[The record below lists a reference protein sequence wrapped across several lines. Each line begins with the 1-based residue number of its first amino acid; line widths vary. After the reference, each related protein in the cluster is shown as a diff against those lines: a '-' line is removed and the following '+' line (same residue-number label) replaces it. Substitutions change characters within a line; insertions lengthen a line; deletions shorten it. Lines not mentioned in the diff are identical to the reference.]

1 MTADTQLAGA
11 KPVGP
16 ILEMRGVT
24 KRFPGT
30 IALERVDL
38 AVERG
43 EVHAL
48 VGENGAGKS
57 SLIKV
62 VCGVYQADEG
72 DMQFEG
78 APYEPQNPLDALRA
92 GIRVVY
98 QDFNLL
104 TSLSVA
110 ENLLFE
116 RLPSALGVLDRRTLH
131 RRATE
136 LLEQVGLDVSPSEP
150 VERLGVAQ
158 RQLLEIAKSL
168 AVKSKVIIMDE
179 PTATLTSRETARLFE
194 IIRRLRASG
203 VTIIFISHHL
213 QEIFEIGDRVTVLR
227 NGRKVE
233 TQDVRQT
240 SPAALVHLMVG
251 RSIGATYPF
260 HDEVVIG
267 DEALRIEGLRY
278 HGNPN
283 PISFSVH
290 YGEILGIAG
299 LVGSGRTETVRA
311 IFGADRRDSGELF
324 RDGRHVSISGPAD
337 AVRHGICLLTEN
349 RKDEGLV
356 LPMEVRVNITL
367 TDLARISIAG
377 LLRPEA
383 ERSEAQHLTDDL
395 DIRLASLD
403 QLARDLS
410 GGNQQK
416 LVLAKWLFR
425 KAQIMILDEPTRG
438 IDVGAK
444 AEIYDLLWRL
454 AAEGKAIIVVSS
466 DLPELLGICHRI
478 LVLSKGHLAGELKR
492 GEFDQERVLS
502 LAYQEYLKPSL
513 RTGSAIV
520 Q

>member
-1 MTADTQLAGA
+1 
-11 KPVGP
+11 
-16 ILEMRGVT
+16 MRGVT

-30 IALERVDL
+30 IALDRVDL
-38 AVERG
+38 TVERG

-57 SLIKV
+57 TLIKV

-72 DMQFEG
+72 DMQFDG
-78 APYEPQNPLDALRA
+78 APYKPQGPPDALRA

-116 RLPSALGVLDRRTLH
+116 RLPSTLGVLDRRTLH
-131 RRATE
+131 QRAMQ

-194 IIRRLRASG
+194 IVRRLRASG
-203 VTIIFISHHL
+203 VTTIFISHHL
-213 QEIFEIGDRVTVLR
+213 QEIFEIADRVTVLR

-251 RSIGATYPF
+251 RSIASKYPF
-260 HDEVVIG
+260 HDEVAIG
-267 DEALRIEGLRY
+267 SQALRVEALRY
-278 HGNPN
+278 HGNAN

-311 IFGADRRDSGELF
+311 IFGADRKDSGEFF
-324 RDGRHVSISGPAD
+324 RDGQPIRISRPAD
-337 AVRHGICLLTEN
+337 AIRHGICLLTEN
-349 RKDEGLV
+349 RKDEGLI

-367 TDLARISIAG
+367 TDLARVSTAG

-383 ERSEAQHLTDDL
+383 ERTEAQHLTHDL

-403 QLARDLS
+403 QFARDLS

-425 KAQIMILDEPTRG
+425 KARIMILDEPTRG

-466 DLPELLGICHRI
+466 DLPELLGICHRV
-478 LVLSKGHLAGELKR
+478 LVLSKGHLTGELKR
-492 GEFDQERVLS
+492 GDFDQEKVLS
-502 LAYQEYLKPSL
+502 LAYQEYMKPSL
-513 RTGSAIV
+513 RTGSVSV

>member
-1 MTADTQLAGA
+1 MTADTQSAGA
-11 KPVGP
+11 HLAGP

-38 AVERG
+38 AVKRG

-78 APYEPQNPLDALRA
+78 APYRPQGPLDALRA

-158 RQLLEIAKSL
+158 RQLLEVAKSL

-213 QEIFEIGDRVTVLR
+213 QEIFEVGDRVTVLR

-233 TQDVRQT
+233 TRDVQDT
-240 SPAALVHLMVG
+240 SPAELVHMMVG
-251 RSIGATYPF
+251 RAIGSTYPF
-260 HDEVVIG
+260 HDEVVVG
-267 DEALRIEGLRY
+267 DEALRVDGLRY
-278 HGNPN
+278 HRNPN
-283 PISFSVH
+283 PISFSVR

-324 RDGRHVSISGPAD
+324 RDGRHISITGPAD
-337 AVRHGICLLTEN
+337 AIRHGICLLTEN

-367 TDLARISIAG
+367 TDLARISMAG

-383 ERSEAQHLTDDL
+383 ERSEAQHLIHDL

-403 QLARDLS
+403 QFARDLS

-454 AAEGKAIIVVSS
+454 AAEGKALIVVSS

-478 LVLSKGHLAGELKR
+478 LVLSKGHLTGELKR
-492 GEFDQERVLS
+492 GEFDQEKVLS
-502 LAYQEYLKPSL
+502 LAYQEYMKPSL
-513 RTGSAIV
+513 RAGSATL

>member
-1 MTADTQLAGA
+1 MTADTQLAGVTMA
-11 KPVGP
+11 LP
-16 ILEMRGVT
+16 ILQMRGVT

-30 IALERVDL
+30 IALDHVDL
-38 AVERG
+38 TVERG

-72 DMQFEG
+72 DMQYEG
-78 APYEPQNPLDALRA
+78 APYEPLGPLDALRA

-116 RLPSALGVLDRRTLH
+116 RLPSRLGVLDRATLH
-131 RRATE
+131 RRALE

-194 IIRRLRASG
+194 IIGRLRASG

-233 TQDVRQT
+233 TKDVRQT
-240 SPAALVHLMVG
+240 SPAELVHLMVG
-251 RSIGATYPF
+251 RRVGSKYPF
-260 HDEVVIG
+260 HDEVQVG
-267 DEALRIEGLRY
+267 GEALRVESLRY

-311 IFGADRRDSGELF
+311 IFGADRRQSGEFF
-324 RDGRHVSISGPAD
+324 RDGKQIKISGPQD
-337 AVRHGICLLTEN
+337 AIRHGICLLTEN

-367 TDLARISIAG
+367 TDLARISTAG
-377 LLRPEA
+377 VLQPEA
-383 ERSEAQHLTDDL
+383 ERSEARHLTHDL

-403 QLARDLS
+403 QFARDLS

-416 LVLAKWLFR
+416 LVLAKWVFR

-466 DLPELLGICHRI
+466 DLPELLGICHRL
-478 LVLSKGHLAGELKR
+478 LVLSKGHLTGVLQR
-492 GEFDQERVLS
+492 REFDQEKVLS
-502 LAYQEYLKPSL
+502 LAYQEYMKPYL
-513 RTGSAIV
+513 QAGTAAV